1 MKHIFTLLAFL
12 IITSVSAQYDL
23 VYKLEKGGVYPQKQ
37 TVISEQ
43 KQVINGYP
51 QEITTAITT
60 ESDYT
65 VTDIVDGVYHIDIV
79 IKKMSNESKSAMGS
93 ESMSS
98 DGPASDPMNTI
109 FKNMTNKPIKVTM
122 DQYGSLLTV
131 NVDKQMNNLMEGVE
145 MDELQKA
152 AVETAMKTEMT
163 SEKQKVSYEMLTAI
177 FPTTA
182 VNVGDTWNQN
192 LTINSVGNFDSTAT
206 NTLESV
212 TDKTYTITSTA
223 TVATPNDTS
232 TNINGMDAI
241 INLNGPR
248 TATLTI
254 NRATGWIMEAT
265 IEQTLNGDI
274 TIKANDQIPQDMKMT
289 METLSTTRINGGN

>member
-1 MKHIFTLLAFL
+1 MKHSFTLLAFL

-60 ESDYT
+60 DSEYI
-65 VTDIVDGVYHIDIV
+65 VTDIIDGVYHIDIV
-79 IKKMSNESKSAMGS
+79 IKKMSNESKSAMGT

-98 DGPASDPMNTI
+98 DGPASNPMNTI

-122 DQYGSLLTV
+122 DQYGRLLTV
-131 NVDKQMNNLMEGVE
+131 NADDQMNGLMDGVE
-145 MDELQKA
+145 MDDMQKIS
-152 AVETAMKTEMT
+152 VESAMKSEMT

-182 VNVGDTWNQN
+182 VNVGDTWNQS
-192 LTINSVGNFDSTAT
+192 LTINSVGNFNSTAT

-212 TDKTYTITSTA
+212 TDKTYVITSTA
-223 TVATPNDTS
+223 TVATPKDTA
-232 TNINGMDAI
+232 TNLNGMDAI
-241 INLNGPR
+241 VNLNGPR
-248 TATLTI
+248 KATLTI
-254 NRATGWIMEAT
+254 NRATGWINEAI

-289 METLSTTRINGGN
+289 METLSTTRIDGVN